1 MKQKQ
6 IIALV
11 SATALAATALAGCG
25 KTSEENTQTTSEEN
39 TQTTAVGE
47 AEGTAKEDL
56 PFSKYAETVT
66 VHLGGSMNPNAKI
79 LDGMSYEDNAYTR
92 FLKDDLN
99 IEVVYDW
106 IASSSDYDEKM
117 NLCIGSGT
125 IPEMMNV
132 NATQYRALLKYD
144 MIQPLDQYFEDY
156 ASDKL
161 KGFVESGG
169 EELKKCITNDKGE
182 MMAIPA
188 PSMMV
193 GEMNEMW
200 IRQDWLD
207 NLGLEVPRTWDEMA
221 AVAEAFVT
229 QDPDGNGEDDT
240 IGILGPGNSNHI
252 NDIGDN
258 QFGLDPL
265 FCSFQS
271 YPQYWLQ
278 DEDGTVKYGSIQPE
292 TRVALEKIQ
301 KLYTDKLI
309 DPEMLVRNNC
319 QEAVLSGKVG
329 IFFGPWWSGYTVG
342 EATLAGEADWR
353 AYFTPLSEDGKY
365 YTHMPDPTSKY
376 VVVSKS
382 CKNPEAAFKIISYLV
397 ANEQQWTDDGI
408 TSSEM
413 SCADFYPLWNGYDNA
428 DEIEVSTDTLEKYLA
443 GEITMDDV
451 DFSQHKLLKSDMEAV
466 TELKKEP
473 YDDFSLDKWNLD
485 SDLAKSNLPRL
496 VSLLVGGAPYVNDK
510 YIPVYNAYSGQ
521 TETMQ
526 AKWANL
532 KKMEEE
538 TFAKI
543 IMGKADI
550 SEFDTF
556 VENWK
561 NQGGDQILKEINDEL
576 SK

>member
-1 MKQKQ
+1 MKQKR

-11 SATALAATALAGCG
+11 SATALVATALAGCG
-25 KTSEENTQTTSEEN
+25 KTSEENTQK
-39 TQTTAVGE
+39 TAVGE

-79 LDGMSYEDNAYTR
+79 PDGMSYEDNSYTR

-99 IEVVYDW
+99 IKVVYDW
-106 IASSSDYDEKM
+106 VASSSDYDEKM

-161 KGFVESGG
+161 KGFVKSGG

-207 NLGLEVPRTWDEMA
+207 KLGLEAPRTWDEMVK
-221 AVAEAFVT
+221 VAEAFVT

-292 TRVALEKIQ
+292 TRTALEKIQ

-309 DPEMLVRNNC
+309 DPEMLVRSNC
-319 QEAVLSGKVG
+319 QETLLSGKVG
-329 IFFGPWWSGYTVG
+329 IFFGPWWSGYTFAD
-342 EATLAGEADWR
+342 ATLAGEADWR
-353 AYFTPLSEDGKY
+353 AYFTPLSEDGNY

-382 CKNPEAAFKIISYLV
+382 CKNPEAAFKMISYLV
-397 ANEQQWTDDGI
+397 ANEQHWTDDGI
-408 TSSEM
+408 TSSDM

-428 DEIEVSTDTLEKYLA
+428 DEIEVSTETLEKYLA

-466 TELKKEP
+466 KELKKEP

-485 SDLAKSNLPRL
+485 SDLAKTNLPRL

-550 SEFDTF
+550 SEFNTF
-556 VENWK
+556 VKNWK
-561 NQGGDQILKEINDEL
+561 SQGGDQILKEINDEL

>member
-1 MKQKQ
+1 MKHKR

-11 SATALAATALAGCG
+11 SATALVATALAGCG
-25 KTSEENTQTTSEEN
+25 KTSEENTQK
-39 TQTTAVGE
+39 TAVGE

-79 LDGMSYEDNAYTR
+79 PDGMSYEDNSYTR

-99 IEVVYDW
+99 IKVVYDW
-106 IASSSDYDEKM
+106 VASSSDYDEKM

-161 KGFVESGG
+161 KGFVKSGG

-207 NLGLEVPRTWDEMA
+207 KLGLEAPRTWDEMVK
-221 AVAEAFVT
+221 VAEAFVT

-292 TRVALEKIQ
+292 TRTALEKIQ

-309 DPEMLVRNNC
+309 DPEMLVRSNC
-319 QEAVLSGKVG
+319 QETLLSGKVG
-329 IFFGPWWSGYTVG
+329 IFFGPWWSGYTFAD
-342 EATLAGEADWR
+342 ATLAGEADWR
-353 AYFTPLSEDGKY
+353 AYFTPLSEDGNY

-382 CKNPEAAFKIISYLV
+382 CKNPEAAFKMISYQV
-397 ANEQQWTDDGI
+397 ANGQHWTDDGI
-408 TSSEM
+408 TSSDM
-413 SCADFYPLWNGYDNA
+413 SISDFYPLWNAYDNA
-428 DEIEVSTDTLEKYLA
+428 DEIEVSTETLEKYLA

-451 DFSQHKLLKSDMEAV
+451 DFSQHILLKSDMEAV
-466 TELKKEP
+466 KELKKEP

-485 SDLAKSNLPRL
+485 SDLAKTNLPRL

-556 VENWK
+556 VKNWK
-561 NQGGDQILKEINDEL
+561 SQGGDQILKEINDEL

>member
-1 MKQKQ
+1 MKQKR

-11 SATALAATALAGCG
+11 SATALVATALAGCG
-25 KTSEENTQTTSEEN
+25 KTSEENTQK
-39 TQTTAVGE
+39 TAVGE

-79 LDGMSYEDNAYTR
+79 PDGMSYEDNSYTR

-99 IEVVYDW
+99 IKVVYDW
-106 IASSSDYDEKM
+106 VASSSDYDEKM

-161 KGFVESGG
+161 KGFVKSGG

-207 NLGLEVPRTWDEMA
+207 KLGLEAPRTWDEMVK
-221 AVAEAFVT
+221 VAEAFVT

-292 TRVALEKIQ
+292 TRTALEKIQ

-309 DPEMLVRNNC
+309 DPEMLVRSNC
-319 QEAVLSGKVG
+319 QETLLSGKVG
-329 IFFGPWWSGYTVG
+329 IFFGPWWSGYTFAD
-342 EATLAGEADWR
+342 ATLAGEADWR
-353 AYFTPLSEDGKY
+353 AYFTPLSEDGNY

-382 CKNPEAAFKIISYLV
+382 CKNPEAAFKMISYQV
-397 ANEQQWTDDGI
+397 ANGQHWTDDGI
-408 TSSEM
+408 TSSDM
-413 SCADFYPLWNGYDNA
+413 GISDFYPLWNAYDNA
-428 DEIEVSTDTLEKYLA
+428 DEIEVSTETLEKYLA

-451 DFSQHKLLKSDMEAV
+451 DFSQHILLKSDMEAV
-466 TELKKEP
+466 KELKKEP

-485 SDLAKSNLPRL
+485 SDLAKTNLPRL

-556 VENWK
+556 VKNWK
-561 NQGGDQILKEINDEL
+561 SQGGDQILKEINDEL

>member
-11 SATALAATALAGCG
+11 SATALVATALAGCG
-25 KTSEENTQTTSEEN
+25 KTSEENTQK
-39 TQTTAVGE
+39 TAVGE

-79 LDGMSYEDNAYTR
+79 PDGMSYEDNSYTR

-99 IEVVYDW
+99 IKVVYDW
-106 IASSSDYDEKM
+106 VASSSDYDEKM

-161 KGFVESGG
+161 KGFVKSGG

-207 NLGLEVPRTWDEMA
+207 KLGLEAPRTWDEMVK
-221 AVAEAFVT
+221 VAEAFVT

-292 TRVALEKIQ
+292 TRTALEKIQ

-309 DPEMLVRNNC
+309 DPEMLVRSNC
-319 QEAVLSGKVG
+319 QETLLSGKVG
-329 IFFGPWWSGYTVG
+329 IFFGPWWSGYTFAD
-342 EATLAGEADWR
+342 ATLAGEADWR
-353 AYFTPLSEDGKY
+353 AYFTPLSEDGNY

-382 CKNPEAAFKIISYLV
+382 CKNPEAAFKMISYQV
-397 ANEQQWTDDGI
+397 ANGQHWTDDGI
-408 TSSEM
+408 TSSDM
-413 SCADFYPLWNGYDNA
+413 SISDFYPLWNAYDNA
-428 DEIEVSTDTLEKYLA
+428 DEIEVSTETLEKYLA

-466 TELKKEP
+466 KKLKKEP

-485 SDLAKSNLPRL
+485 SDLAKTNLPRL

-556 VENWK
+556 VKNWK
-561 NQGGDQILKEINDEL
+561 SQGGDQILKEINDEL